1 MSLEKAINMSL
12 NDDTFAIIAYSAINF
27 YIFEQFETKNQR
39 IFFAGL
45 SIFGFNVL
53 LNYLRL
59 DDQSL
64 RSKSESTVQSSS
76 YNDSYLI
83 QGNHNYIDPTAT
95 NYYY

>member
-59 DDQSL
+59 DDEHDKPL
-64 RSKSESTVQSSS
+64 QSSY
-76 YNDSYLI
+76 YNDSYVI

>member
-1 MSLEKAINMSL
+1 MSLEKAIKMSL

-39 IFFAGL
+39 IIFAGL

-59 DDQSL
+59 DDQD
-64 RSKSESTVQSSS
+64 KSESKVQSSS